1 MGKYVHWTL
10 GLITILVGVVRA
22 TTVGWEVQPALAGG
36 SSSLAEWQSLI
47 EQSEQLREE
56 VAIALRGVSRAPED
70 VFCVGARIGHP
81 IESLS
86 GFRIAPV
93 TCRFGNWMLELDA
106 DNLAVQTDGTVRPV
120 EQLLNLPMAERARF
134 TTLRFR
140 LQRWRWYPVAPELG
154 QGMSEKAK
162 N

>member
-1 MGKYVHWTL
+1 MGKYIHWTL
-10 GLITILVGVVRA
+10 GLITILVGVVRVA
-22 TTVGWEVQPALAGG
+22 TVGWEVQPALAGG

-47 EQSEQLREE
+47 EQSEKLREE
-56 VAIALRGVSRAPED
+56 VAIALRVVSRAPEE

-86 GFRIAPV
+86 GFRITPV
-93 TCRFGNWMLELDA
+93 TCRFGNWMLDLEA
-106 DNLAVQTDGTVRPV
+106 DNLAVQTDGTVLPV
-120 EQLLNLPMAERARF
+120 EQLLDRPVAERARF
-134 TTLRFR
+134 TTVRFR

-154 QGMSEKAK
+154 QGVSEKAK